1 MDSKFGFGLRLF
13 ELRSAKGVSA
23 REMSLALGQ
32 GAGYINNL
40 ENGHNLP
47 SMKQFFAICTYLEM
61 SPSAFF
67 AHPGSSSGPLA
78 ELDILARGL
87 DPDSLELLVALA
99 RKLQK

>member
-1 MDSKFGFGLRLF
+1 MDSKFGFGLRLC

-61 SPSAFF
+61 SPSDFF

-87 DPDSLELLVALA
+87 DSDSLDLLVALA